1 MNQQLAT
8 ETATSIERVRAALIE
23 AGLTAEIVTFAEST
37 RTAAEAAA
45 AVGCRVEQI
54 VKSLVFRGKTSGDP
68 VLVLGGGANRAD
80 EKKLKA
86 LLGEPIEKADA
97 DFVRSRTGFAI
108 GGVAPCGHLSPVRT
122 LIDEDLLAEPQLWAA
137 AGTPFTVFPILPQEL
152 VRLTG
157 GQVAVVKK

>member
-1 MNQQLAT
+1 MSSEMNGNG
-8 ETATSIERVRAALIE
+8 SSSVDRVRRALAD
-23 AGLTAEIVTFAEST
+23 AGLTGEIVAFAEST

-54 VKSLVFRGKTSGDP
+54 VKSLVFRGKQSGEP

-97 DFVRSRTGFAI
+97 DFVRTRTGFAI
-108 GGVAPCGHLSPVRT
+108 GGVAPCGHLSEVRT
-122 LIDEDLLAEPQLWAA
+122 LIDADLMEEPELWAA
-137 AGTPFTVFPILPQEL
+137 AGTPYTVFPVTPEEL

-157 GQVAVVKK
+157 GEVAVVKK